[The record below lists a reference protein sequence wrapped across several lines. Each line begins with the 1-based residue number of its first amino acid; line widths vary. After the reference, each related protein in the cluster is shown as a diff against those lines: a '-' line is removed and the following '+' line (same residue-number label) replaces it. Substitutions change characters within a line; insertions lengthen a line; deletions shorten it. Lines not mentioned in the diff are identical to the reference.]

1 MSLWPLTYLEKW
13 LKKKKKK
20 EEENAAEGFQSEGMS
35 HYQNRKIGLKKQC
48 LL

>member
-1 MSLWPLTYLEKW
+1 MSLWPLTYPEKW
-13 LKKKKKK
+13 LKKKKK
-20 EEENAAEGFQSEGMS
+20 EEGNAAEGFQSEGMS